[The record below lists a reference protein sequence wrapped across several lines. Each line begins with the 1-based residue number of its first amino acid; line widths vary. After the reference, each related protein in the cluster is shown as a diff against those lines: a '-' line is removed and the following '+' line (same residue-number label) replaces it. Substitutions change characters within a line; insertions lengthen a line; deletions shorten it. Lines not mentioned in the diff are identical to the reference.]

1 MMMENLL
8 RFLAAVEKIGDSL
21 DAIAKVQAQI
31 AEAHRVIGN
40 SASYFAEAD
49 GEKVDRD
56 IYIKMQA
63 IKEMEEAKA
72 KAAAPQE
79 APKSDPQPVKEA
91 PRKARVE
98 RRAAVRDA
106 AKAAGLTMKD
116 VEKAVGAPYADWTAE
131 HCQMVEGMTSGQL
144 ALNEARAQEA
154 ADVIEEPTLTEAP
167 AEEVQAVSEADL
179 DEEPAVEPEVLSK
192 EDAPSDDDIRKA
204 VVAWANIHGKEAAK
218 RMIKEIG
225 GADRLADVPDRAHW
239 VALYHAMS
247 AKEAA

>member
-1 MMMENLL
+1 MMMDNLI
-8 RFLAAVEKIGDSL
+8 RFLVAVEKIGDSL

-31 AEAHRVIGN
+31 AAGV
-40 SASYFAEAD
+40 
-49 GEKVDRD
+49 
-56 IYIKMQA
+56 Q
-63 IKEMEEAKA
+63 EAKA
-72 KAAAPQE
+72 YDAQVKAAEEIIPAPQE
-79 APKSDPQPVKEA
+79 SPKPETPAPVKEA

-106 AKAAGLTMKD
+106 AKAAGLAQKD

-131 HCQMVEGMTSGQL
+131 HCQMVEGMTSEQL
-144 ALNEARAQEA
+144 AINEAKAQEA

-167 AEEVQAVSEADL
+167 ADEVQAVSEADL

-218 RMIKEIG
+218 KMIKEIG

>member
-1 MMMENLL
+1 MMMDNLI

-21 DAIAKVQAQI
+21 EAIAKVQAQI

-49 GEKVDRD
+49 GEKVDQD
-56 IYIKMQA
+56 IYIKKQA

-72 KAAAPQE
+72 AAAQAEIP
-79 APKSDPQPVKEA
+79 APAKEA

-106 AKAAGLTMKD
+106 AKAAGLAQKD
-116 VEKAVGAPYADWTAE
+116 IEKAVGAPYADWTAD
-131 HCQMVEGMTSGQL
+131 HCTMVEGMTAEQL
-144 ALNEARAQEA
+144 AINEAKAQEEA
-154 ADVIEEPTLTEAP
+154 AAIEEPTLTEAP
-167 AEEVQAVSEADL
+167 AEEVQPVSEADL
-179 DEEPAVEPEVLSK
+179 DEVVEPEVLAAEIK
-192 EDAPSDDDIRKA
+192 ADAPSNDDIRKA
-204 VVAWANIHGKEAAK
+204 VVAWANVHGKEAAK